1 MTLFTC
7 DGGSLYDGEAPN
19 VKDLLKGIISGL
31 KILFGGLKESGS
43 E

>member
-7 DGGSLYDGEAPN
+7 DGGSLYDGEEPN
-19 VKDLLKGIISGL
+19 VKGIISGL